1 MTRVQA
7 GGRRRAWA
15 LVGGLALG
23 AVGMAVAGPAPATP
37 APAAPQPM
45 APDAAQL
52 ARGQPIYARCA
63 GCHAIEGHRTGPQHC
78 GLFGRRSGTA
88 PGFDGYSPAMKASG
102 IVWDERTLQRFLKD
116 PPATV
121 PGTSMGYAGVK
132 DDGERAA
139 LIAWLRSRLHA
150 QVTHCSAFDSY
161 QRLLQKRWR
170 HFWFEVRLVPWR
182 RL

>member
-23 AVGMAVAGPAPATP
+23 AAGMAVAGPAPATP
-37 APAAPQPM
+37 APAAPQFM

-52 ARGQPIYARCA
+52 ARGQQIYARCA

-78 GLFGRRSGTA
+78 GLFGRRAGTA
-88 PGFDGYSPAMKASG
+88 PGFDAYSPAMKASG

-139 LIAWLRSRLHA
+139 LIAWLRQA
-150 QVTHCSAFDSY
+150 TQPGSACTP
-161 QRLLQKRWR
+161 R
-170 HFWFEVRLVPWR
+170 
-182 RL
+182 